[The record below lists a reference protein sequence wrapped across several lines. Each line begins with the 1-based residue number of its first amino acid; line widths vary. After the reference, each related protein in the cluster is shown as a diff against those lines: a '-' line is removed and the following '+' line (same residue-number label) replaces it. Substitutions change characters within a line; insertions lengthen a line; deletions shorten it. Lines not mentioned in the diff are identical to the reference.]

1 MWSFNY
7 RWFLQSIEK
16 SHCSKHDLVTLQDQI
31 VVLSTGLY
39 FIYLYNICMCI
50 YIYIYPFILFY
61 LSIIITNIVDHQT
74 CLKKCYT
81 KLLFLFCLMLLLL
94 ICGYFGIGFSLG
106 TLFLGCLG
114 LDFCS
119 ASLPLSLPLHPSF
132 RSDYD
137 LRFCSWWVWC
147 CSYLYNLRSLSIS
160 AMYMLCFRIFL
171 YSSIVCFALV
181 IIVSIYIYIYI

>member
-1 MWSFNY
+1 MY
-7 RWFLQSIEK
+7 
-16 SHCSKHDLVTLQDQI
+16 V
-31 VVLSTGLY
+31 Y
-39 FIYLYNICMCI
+39 I
-50 YIYIYPFILFY
+50 YIYISFYIILFINNY
-61 LSIIITNIVDHQT
+61 YQYRRSPNLFKKMLHEIVV
-74 CLKKCYT
+74 LV
-81 KLLFLFCLMLLLL
+81 LLNAFVAHLRIFRYRFQFGDFVSGVSRSRLLFCL
-94 ICGYFGIGFSLG
+94 
-106 TLFLGCLG
+106 
-114 LDFCS
+114 S